1 MFHGNINF
9 LSLVYVGFF
18 LGDISI
24 IFCSFWC
31 VEMKVMQFLSTLKY
45 VNIDEIMNFYFEN
58 QHSTAAPP
66 DDLELNIQ
74 KYNMKM

>member
-1 MFHGNINF
+1 MRF
-9 LSLVYVGFF
+9 LS
-18 LGDISI
+18 
-24 IFCSFWC
+24 
-31 VEMKVMQFLSTLKY
+31 MLKY

-74 KYNMKM
+74 KYKGGNKKWPVLFIGFKGP

>member
-1 MFHGNINF
+1 
-9 LSLVYVGFF
+9 
-18 LGDISI
+18 
-24 IFCSFWC
+24 
-31 VEMKVMQFLSTLKY
+31 MKVMRFLSMLKY

-58 QHSTAAPP
+58 QHSTAAPT

>member
-1 MFHGNINF
+1 
-9 LSLVYVGFF
+9 
-18 LGDISI
+18 
-24 IFCSFWC
+24 
-31 VEMKVMQFLSTLKY
+31 MKVIRFLSTLKY